1 MWIPRSETWIEQVT
15 GIPGEAA
22 ALRLLWHVGAA
33 GGLER
38 LFFRRPLEEFA
49 CSENP
54 RWDVSERGTTTSTPM
69 IGSAIP
75 L

>member
-38 LFFRRPLEEFA
+38 LFFEGRWRSSRALKTHGGMFRNVEQPHPL
-49 CSENP
+49 P
-54 RWDVSERGTTTSTPM
+54 
-69 IGSAIP
+69 
-75 L
+75 